1 MLKPKFMWPDA
12 VRRRVWECREWF
24 IESQVYTYS
33 NTSLWSWVS
42 LFFFGHAGFFQVHRG
57 FGELFSNT
65 VEDASSR
72 LDFTFL
78 PGVAKLWFLS
88 EFFVGACCF
97 LNLYTPWWL
106 WLEWF
111 DCVFLRWNS
120 ASYWNSGCFELEHL
134 AKCHDI
140 FMEQQLRSLWMEVM
154 LNGWHMKD

>member
-42 LFFFGHAGFFQVHRG
+42 LFFSATPGFFKFTEDLVNFSPTQLKMQAVAWTSHFCHGKQNSG
-57 FGELFSNT
+57 FCRSFSL
-65 VEDASSR
+65 V
-72 LDFTFL
+72 L
-78 PGVAKLWFLS
+78 VV
-88 EFFVGACCF
+88 FV
-97 LNLYTPWWL
+97 NLHMPWWL

-111 DCVFLRWNS
+111 NCVFLRWNS
-120 ASYWNSGCFELEHL
+120 ASYWNSGCFKLEHL